1 MRLPLPAV
9 SCNNSEIFSS
19 SLRSVASVRM
29 EFHPFFTA
37 SAKVNISSDIFNFAS
52 VIFASSFVNQSHLI
66 NITLIVQ
73 KGCQFG
79 RNIFTG
85 MPFEGGVIHLC

>member
-1 MRLPLPAV
+1 
-9 SCNNSEIFSS
+9 
-19 SLRSVASVRM
+19 M
-29 EFHPFFTA
+29 EFPSSCTA
-37 SAKVNISSDIFNFAS
+37 SAKVNIYSDIFNFAS
-52 VIFASSFVNQSHLI
+52 VIFSSSLSNQTHLI